1 MHSGH
6 GMAVAPLTVRGGPR
20 AQLTVVG
27 CAISSPTHTCSADG
41 DVLQSRI
48 KLASHGWAR
57 EGTGSGCRRDDE
69 LYIHLEGMGAGT
81 LISLA
86 RALSES
92 GLRLENHMP
101 MKMKYI
107 HLDSFH
113 FCF

>member
-1 MHSGH
+1 MGGVDRSRTGFV
-6 GMAVAPLTVRGGPR
+6 GRTLTPLGVERGEDR
-20 AQLTVVG
+20 
-27 CAISSPTHTCSADG
+27 
-41 DVLQSRI
+41 
-48 KLASHGWAR
+48 
-57 EGTGSGCRRDDE
+57 SGCRRDDE